1 VKKLKILAVLTGVAI
16 IAAMTGCTGCN
27 KTIIDTTCTFDEAI
41 ICVGGEWKTIEVKE
55 WADYADGG
63 QIQIVAK
70 DGTIYLVHANNCT
83 LICNNK

>member
-1 VKKLKILAVLTGVAI
+1 MKKLKILAVLTGIAM
-16 IAAMTGCTGCN
+16 IAAMTGCN
-27 KTIIDTTCTFDEAI
+27 KTILDTTYTFDEAI

-55 WADYADGG
+55 WTDYADGD

-83 LICNNK
+83 LIAHN